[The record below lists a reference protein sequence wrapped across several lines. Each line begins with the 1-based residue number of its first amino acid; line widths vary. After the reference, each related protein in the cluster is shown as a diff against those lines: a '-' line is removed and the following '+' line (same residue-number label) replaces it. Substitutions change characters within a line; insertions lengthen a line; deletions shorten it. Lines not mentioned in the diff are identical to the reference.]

1 MAFDGITLKK
11 VIDEL
16 QILIDARVDKIT
28 EPSNSNIIINVYKQ
42 KNYFINIDLSC
53 FSTKEND

>member
-42 KNYFINIDLSC
+42 KKLFY
-53 FSTKEND
+53 